1 MNVALENT
9 LARVNSEITNILQS
23 STNENRG
30 EFIIA
35 NDKNNILK
43 ENITKYNALL
53 RMKELLNNNFKDLK
67 NPNEFLELSEIS
79 GLKVSEQD
87 YQTMLNPSKTQDK
100 DIEEEKKKI
109 NELLE
114 KILEAS
120 KNETRGEFMLA
131 SDARNILKSE
141 VERYNALLR
150 MKELLDNNFLDLKY
164 KYEYEDLANIA
175 GLDEIS
181 KKILNPQVVFDNEY
195 ALVSAR
201 IKKLQ
206 NMNGIN
212 YEENIEYQSL
222 LKMQDYLKHNFSN
235 MKHIFDYQHLRKK
248 TNLGELSDDLYF
260 MLINPK
266 LPKVVDEL
274 KNQELS
280 TLVNNKNLDTRTLPE
295 PEEIET
301 LDILPPEEKKEE
313 VKEETKEKEEQQE
326 VISAPTT
333 KVSEDELKN
342 EPVEQVITQTQNQK
356 LEGPSYSQP
365 QNSDITFGQKIKV
378 VSKKSLSWL
387 NEHKKQILIAL
398 AIAGIIAT
406 VIIAFSTLMPAITS
420 AMQAAE
426 ISTISSSMVN
436 NSLLWHGAEVATQ
449 SALHATNVSLASTLE
464 SLAGTTAL
472 YNSATGVWTIGGM
485 ELSSFAASAAATA
498 ESTLAAA
505 AATTNTILG
514 VGAASSLLGVTGALL
529 PKTKSEQYKKY
540 NQEIKAIKNAEVF
553 DKDKFANL
561 VRTIDADQ
569 TLKSSE
575 KSRLMHNLKKIYDKN
590 KELNKG
596 VTR

>member
-266 LPKVVDEL
+266 LPKVVNEL
-274 KNQELS
+274 KNQELT

-342 EPVEQVITQTQNQK
+342 EPVEPVITQTQNQK